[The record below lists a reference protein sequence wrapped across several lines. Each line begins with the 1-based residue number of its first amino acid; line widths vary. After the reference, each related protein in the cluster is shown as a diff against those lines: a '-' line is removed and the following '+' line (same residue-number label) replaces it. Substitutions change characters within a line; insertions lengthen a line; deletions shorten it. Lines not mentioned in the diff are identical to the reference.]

1 MRYLL
6 MCQASWVIVQMPADL
21 RERSSGVCH
30 GTRVSWS
37 VVTRFLTQSAACLLG
52 ISLRSPVGLAF
63 APMGRSVLSLTT
75 GQKA

>member
-1 MRYLL
+1 
-6 MCQASWVIVQMPADL
+6 MCQASWVMVQMPADL